1 MTLRNRTAAL
11 VLVCVFAFV
20 SLSVAQKPIVFALA
34 PDGLSAE
41 ERMPLQNYLSKH
53 MGREIKLVIPN
64 NYNEDISGMKEG
76 TIDFALLGAVNYVRA
91 HYKVG
96 AVPLLHRTSDMNTH
110 AVFITGANSAIR
122 SLKDLKGKEMAF
134 TDKYS
139 TSGHVIP
146 ALEMQKAG
154 VPETEVKP
162 HFTGAHPNVAKLVES
177 GVVDAGSMDENIYKS
192 MLDQGKLD
200 RSKIRVFYT
209 TKPFVDW
216 VFAARKEVP
225 EAERTKFIKALEA
238 LTPGKDDQILRILR
252 ATGFVSA
259 NDSEYAS
266 IRQMARELNI
276 LDSN

>member
-1 MTLRNRTAAL
+1 MTLRNRAAAL

-41 ERMPLQNYLSKH
+41 ERMPLQNYLTKH
-53 MGREIKLVIPN
+53 MGREVKLVIPN
-64 NYNEDISGMKEG
+64 NYNEDISGMKDG

-96 AVPLLHRTSDMNTH
+96 AVPLLHRISDMNTH
-110 AVFITGANSAIR
+110 AVFVTGANSSIN

-134 TDKYS
+134 VDPYS

-146 ALEMQKAG
+146 VLEMKKAG
-154 VPETEVKP
+154 VQSTEVKP

-177 GVVDAGSMDENIYKS
+177 GVVDAGSLDENIYKS

-216 VFAARKEVP
+216 VFAARKEVTEP
-225 EAERTKFIKALEA
+225 ERTKFIKALES
-238 LTPGKDDQILRILR
+238 LTPGRDDQILRILR
-252 ATGFVSA
+252 ATGFVHA
-259 NDSEYAS
+259 NDNEYGPV
-266 IRQMARELNI
+266 RQIVRELNI

>member
-20 SLSVAQKPIVFALA
+20 PLSVAQKPIVFALT
-34 PDGLSAE
+34 PDGLSAP
-41 ERMPLQNYLSKH
+41 ERMPLQNFLAKQ
-53 MGREIKLVIPN
+53 MGREVKLVIPN

-76 TIDFALLGAVNYVRA
+76 SIDFALLGAVNYVRA

-96 AVPLLHRTSDMNTH
+96 AVPLLHRTSDMHTH
-110 AVFITGANSAIR
+110 AVFVTGANSSIH

-134 TDKYS
+134 VDKYS
-139 TSGHVIP
+139 TSGHVVP
-146 ALEMQKAG
+146 ALEMKKAG
-154 VPETEVKP
+154 VSETEVKP

-177 GVVDAGSMDENIYKS
+177 GVVDAGSMDEVIYQS

-200 RSKIRVFYT
+200 RSKIRVFHSC
-209 TKPFVDW
+209 KPFVDW

-225 EAERTKFIKALEA
+225 EADRTKFIKALES
-238 LTPGKDDQILRILR
+238 LTPGRDDQILRILR
-252 ATGFVSA
+252 ATGFVPA
-259 NDSEYAS
+259 NDNEYAP
-266 IRQMARELNI
+266 IRQIARELDI